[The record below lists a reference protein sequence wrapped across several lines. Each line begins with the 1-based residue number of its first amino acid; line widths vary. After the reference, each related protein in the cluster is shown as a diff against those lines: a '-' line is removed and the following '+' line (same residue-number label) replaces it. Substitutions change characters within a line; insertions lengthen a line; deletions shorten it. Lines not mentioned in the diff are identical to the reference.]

1 MRVTFFH
8 YFFYDKIFF
17 SQLKQ
22 VQIFVTKNVNNN
34 FDTCFSTYIRVV
46 CFVVIF
52 FFIKKNINTLYEIC
66 FQISAVCF
74 MQLWKKGCMR
84 LIRFL
89 ATIFVVDFAALL
101 EKIICTVPQWNFAA
115 WNATKSHIKKFSM
128 ALA

>member
-101 EKIICTVPQWNFAA
+101 EKKYALCHSETLPPEMQQNLTLKNFL
-115 WNATKSHIKKFSM
+115 WP
-128 ALA
+128 